1 MNKLAIS
8 NDLLQILDTKKDLIS
23 IHIKN
28 NHLLAKISGTVD
40 ENFSLLE
47 KLSHTKISLRGNLIT
62 IKGNKK
68 NSEIVVRTIE
78 NLLKKSF
85 EKNDF
90 EADDIISVYSI
101 QSNNFNKNYE
111 NSDDDF
117 SIENNFVI
125 KTPRKTVYARTE
137 KQKKYLEILSKYN
150 IIYALGP
157 AGTGKTFLPVAVA
170 VKKLIAGEIKKII
183 LSRPAVE
190 AGENLGFLPGDLKD
204 KIDPYLIPLYD
215 SLSELIGQ
223 EKMNKKIEDGSI
235 EIAPL
240 AFMRGRTLKD
250 SFVILDEA
258 QNATETQIKMFLTRL
273 GKNTTMVVNGDPT
286 QIDLP
291 NSKIS
296 GLLNSANVL
305 SGIEEVKIVKFDAQ
319 DVQRHPLVSKIIEA
333 YKKNSFDV

>member
-8 NDLLQILDTKKDLIS
+8 NDLLQVLDSKKDSVS

-28 NHLLAKISGTVD
+28 NYSLAKISGSHD

-47 KLSHTKISLRGNLIT
+47 KISNTKISLRGNLVT
-62 IKGNKK
+62 IKGDKK
-68 NSEIVVRTIE
+68 DTEAVIKVIGS
-78 NLLKKSF
+78 LLKKSF
-85 EKNDF
+85 EKSDF
-90 EADDIISVYSI
+90 EEDDIISAYNFESKNFYI
-101 QSNNFNKNYE
+101 GELDEETQNINN
-111 NSDDDF
+111 DF
-117 SIENNFVI
+117 II
-125 KTPRKTVYARTE
+125 KTPKKTVYARTE
-137 KQKKYLEILSKYN
+137 KQKKYLEILLKYN
-150 IIYALGP
+150 VIYALGP

-170 VKKLIAGEIKKII
+170 VKKLIAGEVKKII

-215 SLSELIGQ
+215 SLSELIGH

-296 GLLNSANVL
+296 GLMNSANVL
-305 SGIEEVKIVKFDAQ
+305 SGIDEIKIVKFDAS

>member
-1 MNKLAIS
+1 MNKLAVS
-8 NDLLQILDTKKDLIS
+8 NDLLQVLDSKNDVVS

-28 NHLLAKISGTVD
+28 NHSLAKISGIYD

-47 KLSHTKISLRGNLIT
+47 KISKTQINLRGNLIT
-62 IKGNKK
+62 IKGKQK
-68 NSEIVVRTIE
+68 DSEIVINVINT
-78 NLLKKSF
+78 LLKKSF
-85 EKNDF
+85 DKNDF
-90 EADDIISVYSI
+90 EDDDIISVYNFET
-101 QSNNFNKNYE
+101 NNVNNKNLALE
-111 NSDDDF
+111 DQISNDDF
-117 SIENNFVI
+117 GI
-125 KTPRKTVYARTE
+125 KTPKKTVYARTE
-137 KQKKYLEILSKYN
+137 KQKKYLEILKKNN
-150 IIYALGP
+150 IIYAIGP

-170 VKKLIAGEIKKII
+170 VNKLVSCEVKKII

-190 AGENLGFLPGDLKD
+190 AGESLGFLPGDLKD

-215 SLSELIGQ
+215 SLSELIGHD
-223 EKMNKKIEDGSI
+223 KMNKKIEDGSI

-291 NSKIS
+291 NSKVS
-296 GLLNSANVL
+296 GLMNSVNVL
-305 SGIEEVKIVKFDAQ
+305 SNIEEIKIVKFDAT

-333 YKKNSFDV
+333 YKKNSLDV

>member
-1 MNKLAIS
+1 MNKLAVS
-8 NDLLQILDTKKDLIS
+8 NDLLQVLDSKNDVVS

-28 NHLLAKISGTVD
+28 NHSLAKISGTHD

-47 KLSHTKISLRGNLIT
+47 KISKTQINLRGNLIT
-62 IKGNKK
+62 IKGKQK
-68 NSEIVVRTIE
+68 DSEIVINVINT
-78 NLLKKSF
+78 LLKKSF
-85 EKNDF
+85 DKNDF
-90 EADDIISVYSI
+90 EDDDIISVYNFETNNVNNENLALEDQI
-101 QSNNFNKNYE
+101 SN
-111 NSDDDF
+111 DDF
-117 SIENNFVI
+117 GI

-137 KQKKYLEILSKYN
+137 KQKKYLEILKKNN
-150 IIYALGP
+150 IIYAIGP

-170 VKKLIAGEIKKII
+170 VNKLVSGEVKKII

-190 AGENLGFLPGDLKD
+190 AGESLGFLPGDLKD

-215 SLSELIGQ
+215 SLSELIGHD
-223 EKMNKKIEDGSI
+223 KMNKKIEDGSI

-291 NSKIS
+291 NSKVS
-296 GLLNSANVL
+296 GLMNSANVL
-305 SGIEEVKIVKFDAQ
+305 SNIEEIKIVKFDAT

-333 YKKNSFDV
+333 YKKNSLDV

>member
-1 MNKLAIS
+1 MNKLAVS
-8 NDLLQILDTKKDLIS
+8 NDLLQVLDSKNDVVS

-28 NHLLAKISGTVD
+28 NHSLAKISGTHD

-47 KLSHTKISLRGNLIT
+47 KISKTQINLRGNLIT
-62 IKGNKK
+62 IKGKQK
-68 NSEIVVRTIE
+68 DSEIVINVINT
-78 NLLKKSF
+78 LLKKSF
-85 EKNDF
+85 DKNDF
-90 EADDIISVYSI
+90 EDDDIISVYNFETNNVNNENLALEDQI
-101 QSNNFNKNYE
+101 SN
-111 NSDDDF
+111 DDF
-117 SIENNFVI
+117 GI
-125 KTPRKTVYARTE
+125 KTPKKTVYARTE
-137 KQKKYLEILSKYN
+137 KQKKYLEI
-150 IIYALGP
+150 IYAIGP

-170 VKKLIAGEIKKII
+170 VNKLISGEVKKII

-190 AGENLGFLPGDLKD
+190 AGESLGFLPGDLKD

-215 SLSELIGQ
+215 SLSELIGHD
-223 EKMNKKIEDGSI
+223 KMNKKIEDGSI

-291 NSKIS
+291 SSKVS
-296 GLLNSANVL
+296 GLMNSANVL
-305 SGIEEVKIVKFDAQ
+305 SNIEEIKIVKFDAT

-333 YKKNSFDV
+333 YKKNSLDV

>member
-1 MNKLAIS
+1 MNKLALS
-8 NDLLQILDTKKDLIS
+8 NDLLQVLDSKNDVVS

-28 NHLLAKISGTVD
+28 NHSLAKISGTHD

-47 KLSHTKISLRGNLIT
+47 KISKTQINLRGNLIT
-62 IKGNKK
+62 IKGKQK
-68 NSEIVVRTIE
+68 DSEIVINVINT
-78 NLLKKSF
+78 LLKKSF
-85 EKNDF
+85 DKNDF
-90 EADDIISVYSI
+90 EDDDIISVYNFETNNVNNENLASEDQI
-101 QSNNFNKNYE
+101 SN
-111 NSDDDF
+111 DDF
-117 SIENNFVI
+117 GI

-137 KQKKYLEILSKYN
+137 KQKKYLEILKKNN
-150 IIYALGP
+150 IIYAIGP

-170 VKKLIAGEIKKII
+170 VNKLISGEVKKII

-190 AGENLGFLPGDLKD
+190 AGESLGFLPGDLKD

-215 SLSELIGQ
+215 SLSELIGHD
-223 EKMNKKIEDGSI
+223 KMNKKIEDGSI

-291 NSKIS
+291 NSKVS
-296 GLLNSANVL
+296 GLMNSANVL
-305 SGIEEVKIVKFDAQ
+305 SNIEEIKIVKFDAT

-333 YKKNSFDV
+333 YKKNSLDV